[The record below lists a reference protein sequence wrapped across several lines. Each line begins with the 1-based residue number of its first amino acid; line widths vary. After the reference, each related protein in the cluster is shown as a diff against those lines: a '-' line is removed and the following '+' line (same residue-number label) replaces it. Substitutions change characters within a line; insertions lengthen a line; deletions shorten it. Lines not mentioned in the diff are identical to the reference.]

1 MMSETELGNL
11 TIVSPSM
18 PSLTSICKA
27 SVNRAS
33 DCLTSPVSL
42 AQCTHQGNNLPE
54 NRLQMME
61 RNISSLAETL
71 NKFAEA
77 QRTSREQIRKEC
89 RCSTR
94 QSPIRDRYKDS
105 HRSSSSHR

>member
-1 MMSETELGNL
+1 MSGTELGKL
-11 TIVSPSM
+11 AVASPSM

-27 SVNRAS
+27 SANRVS

-61 RNISSLAETL
+61 RNISSLAKTL
-71 NKFAEA
+71 NKFVEA

-89 RCSTR
+89 RYSTR
-94 QSPIRDRYKDS
+94 QSPIRDRYKSS